1 MRVITTT
8 QRAPFDWRSP
18 PRLSRQ
24 RVTLPDDA
32 WMGATPHRCAH
43 AASER
48 NLPGLSPA
56 ATNKVAAVSTPT
68 PCTSSRLGAVAATS
82 GARSA
87 SMVASS
93 SSRAKTRRPRM
104 RMAVLVAVITGSPPA
119 RERSPAATPA
129 RWSRLAPR
137 IRSRSSSGAVNPR
150 WRIWLSDLILV
161 ERADRFATTS
171 ARMASTLPSRVL
183 PAPWARP
190 DSAARA
196 ASTASA
202 GSDLPVRR
210 RALRVGA
217 VASDPRDARGAPRP
231 RQAASIR
238 AGALDP
244 DLGDV
249 AEGAQPRQEL
259 VVAGGRGF
267 EALHAQQAADV
278 VQRGGHMHIKVRVDT
293 ACHGA
298 RGHGL
303 YDGHRH
309 PFALVGQGVAR
320 AARCVRRRC

>member
-8 QRAPFDWRSP
+8 QRAAFAWRSP

-87 SMVASS
+87 STVASS
-93 SSRAKTRRPRM
+93 SSRAKTRRPRT
-104 RMAVLVAVITGSPPA
+104 RMAVLVAVVTGSPPA

-129 RWSRLAPR
+129 RWSRLTPR

-171 ARMASTLPSRVL
+171 ARIASTLPSRDL

-196 ASTASA
+196 A
-202 GSDLPVRR
+202 
-210 RALRVGA
+210 
-217 VASDPRDARGAPRP
+217 
-231 RQAASIR
+231 
-238 AGALDP
+238 

-320 AARCVRRRC
+320 AARCVRRRCDRPALTG